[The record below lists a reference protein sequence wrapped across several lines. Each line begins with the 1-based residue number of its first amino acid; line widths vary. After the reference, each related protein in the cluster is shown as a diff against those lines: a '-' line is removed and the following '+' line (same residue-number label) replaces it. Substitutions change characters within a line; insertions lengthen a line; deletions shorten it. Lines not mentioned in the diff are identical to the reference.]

1 MAVEDYLEPEVAV
14 AVAVT
19 AAVASPKARRV
30 MRQGAVYG
38 LAGILKAGDALGTF
52 SRGLARG
59 VQSAAESAQAATE
72 PAESTGDTII
82 VPGQASAEV
91 PATHRS
97 RPSRAKAQQ
106 GEEAGE

>member
-19 AAVASPKARRV
+19 AAVTSPKARRV

-52 SRGLARG
+52 GRGVARG
-59 VQSAAESAQAATE
+59 VQTAAEQAQSTAEPSASA
-72 PAESTGDTII
+72 GDTII
-82 VPGQASAEV
+82 VPGQEPAEA
-91 PATHRS
+91 PAPHRT

-106 GEEAGE
+106 GEGAGE